1 MGDNIMWK
9 TVYESQPVGYA
20 LLLNKT
26 KSFILHE
33 RLSVHFLGK
42 SITLLGF

>member
-42 SITLLGF
+42 SITLLVF